1 MSLDCHLRSS
11 SDCCLNVTNWQS
23 QLSSSGEIPVEK
35 ALRGCQASL
44 GAGRQVKLRVA
55 LVWCRVHCVGR
66 LVRRSSGQSFF
77 AAVYQSMMPYIILN
91 SANFGAHVFLQAK
104 FTYQGCASHNEV
116 NEFIKS

>member
-44 GAGRQVKLRVA
+44 GCRPTGQTKGCFGLVQGPLRREISKTKLGSK
-55 LVWCRVHCVGR
+55 LLCRCISVHD
-66 LVRRSSGQSFF
+66 
-77 AAVYQSMMPYIILN
+77 AIH
-91 SANFGAHVFLQAK
+91 NFELR
-104 FTYQGCASHNEV
+104 
-116 NEFIKS
+116 